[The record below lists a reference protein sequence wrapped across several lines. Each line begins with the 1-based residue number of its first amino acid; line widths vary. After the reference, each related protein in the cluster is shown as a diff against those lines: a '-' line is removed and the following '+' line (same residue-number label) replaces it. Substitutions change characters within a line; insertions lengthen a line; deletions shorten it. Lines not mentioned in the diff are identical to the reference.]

1 MYKGIRNAQCG
12 WVEAIEDDDT
22 DDEEEKTGDNA
33 PFAFKRGMK
42 YSKRIALFLVIYSPL
57 RGIVE
62 IHHMRH
68 GIRVGHFSI
77 GQGWHVVTS
86 VSAPLGVSMGGGMG
100 FYESGRRGCRNA
112 GLAKCFLIGPQGEMK
127 RVHVPFGCAIK

>member
-12 WVEAIEDDDT
+12 WVEAIEDEDTEYDEKSDDCT
-22 DDEEEKTGDNA
+22 Q
-33 PFAFKRGMK
+33 FSFKKGVK

-77 GQGWHVVTS
+77 GQGWHVVTP
-86 VSAPLGVSMGGGMG
+86 VSAPLGISMGGGMS
-100 FYESGRRGCRNA
+100 YEPGRKGCRNA
-112 GLAKCFLIGPQGEMK
+112 GLAKCFLIGPQGEIR
-127 RVHVPFGCAIK
+127 RVHVPFGSAIK

>member
-22 DDEEEKTGDNA
+22 EDDENDSTSFSFTG
-33 PFAFKRGMK
+33 RMK
-42 YSKRIALFLVIYSPL
+42 YSKRIALFLVIYSSL
-57 RGIVE
+57 RGVVE
-62 IHHMRH
+62 IYHMRH

-86 VSAPLGVSMGGGMG
+86 VSAPLGISMGGGMS
-100 FYESGRRGCRNA
+100 FYEQGRRGCRNA
-112 GLAKCFLIGPQGEMK
+112 GLAKCYLIGPQGEIM
-127 RVHVPFGCAIK
+127 RVHVPFGSAIK